1 METKKVTLRSQTVQC
16 PHCGEYYSVTYKYC
30 PFCDAGRQEEER
42 RLAEKKKKKQD
53 FFGNLFG
60 SHAGNKK
67 ESKPEKSPKAPS
79 EEEGVQDFELLEAV
93 QPKPKQVR
101 PSRDHAEKK
110 PTVKETAKKK
120 APTRRRGPRKK
131 TSEMTEEEKAAA
143 RADREARAAAR
154 KRERD
159 RKAREAALA
168 AAETAAAQPA
178 QEAQPDQ
185 VEMIATPGET
195 GPVFDQPTVPETFG
209 YDQPPLVE
217 PDPAAFTP
225 TPVSEEGPVVEPEPA
240 PVQETPAFTPAAQGP
255 AESEWDALKDLN
267 TLAGQPEAAPE
278 IPEAIP
284 APTAEI
290 QVGQTPVEPAA
301 PAQPA
306 QADQQP
312 QPAPQAEPPV
322 NTEEDLDAL
331 LREVRDLL
339 AESPVPTLTRE
350 QLEKPAQPVEEVAI
364 QEEPEAEAAP
374 EAPAQEVPQQQAP
387 AAEPPVEQAQPP
399 QEEAPRADF
408 DVEEPTIHIGEI
420 PTQSLWQG
428 DGQDKPAAE
437 NYADVIDD
445 QPTQVIPTQEISKEI
460 QAQQAAKAQEDEA
473 AEPQPAQEDLLEA
486 VLPPQAKAPSAEE
499 KAAARRAARKKKKK
513 QGMNPVLLIVSLIIV
528 VAAVFIV
535 VRTVVPA
542 FQTGIFSSQQAAEGL
557 TLDRETLDLAE
568 AGTTMTLVPTFS
580 PEGSTGTV
588 TWSSSDEAVATV
600 DGQGMV
606 TAVAPGTATITAT
619 LENGQSAQCTVNC
632 TWDPEAAAAEEAQAA
647 ADGEE
652 APAEQ
657 TTVGLSANDIT
668 LDSAGDSQQ
677 LTVNGAEGEVTW
689 ASEDTAVA
697 TVDDQGNVTAVAPGR
712 TTVTATVGDQTFNCA
727 VRCIW

>member
-185 VEMIATPGET
+185 VEMTATPGET

-225 TPVSEEGPVVEPEPA
+225 TPVSAEGPVVEPEPA

-255 AESEWDALKDLN
+255 AESEWDALKDLS

-290 QVGQTPVEPAA
+290 QVGQTTVEPAA
-301 PAQPA
+301 PA

-339 AESPVPTLTRE
+339 AESPVPTLTQE

-420 PTQSLWQG
+420 PTQALWQG

-632 TWDPEAAAAEEAQAA
+632 TWDPEAAA
-647 ADGEE
+647 DGEE

-689 ASEDTAVA
+689 ASEDAAVA

>member
-79 EEEGVQDFELLEAV
+79 EEEGVQDYDLLEAV

-120 APTRRRGPRKK
+120 APTRRRGARKK

-225 TPVSEEGPVVEPEPA
+225 TPVSAEGPVVEPEPA

-290 QVGQTPVEPAA
+290 QVGQTTVEPAA
-301 PAQPA
+301 PA

-322 NTEEDLDAL
+322 NAEEDLDAL

-339 AESPVPTLTRE
+339 AESPVPTLTQE
-350 QLEKPAQPVEEVAI
+350 QLEKPAQLVEDVAI

-486 VLPPQAKAPSAEE
+486 VLPPQAKAPAAEE

-632 TWDPEAAAAEEAQAA
+632 TWDPEAAA
-647 ADGEE
+647 DGEE

>member
-79 EEEGVQDFELLEAV
+79 EEEGVQDFDLLEAV

-225 TPVSEEGPVVEPEPA
+225 TPVSAEGPVVEPEPA

-290 QVGQTPVEPAA
+290 QVGQTTVEPAA
-301 PAQPA
+301 PA

-322 NTEEDLDAL
+322 NAEEDLDAL

-339 AESPVPTLTRE
+339 AESPVPTLTQE
-350 QLEKPAQPVEEVAI
+350 QLEKPVQPVEEVAI

-374 EAPAQEVPQQQAP
+374 EAPVQEVPQQQAP

-580 PEGSTGTV
+580 PEGATGTV

-632 TWDPEAAAAEEAQAA
+632 TWDPEAA

>member
-79 EEEGVQDFELLEAV
+79 EEEGVQDYDLLEAV

-120 APTRRRGPRKK
+120 APTRRRGARKK

-185 VEMIATPGET
+185 VEMTATPGET

-225 TPVSEEGPVVEPEPA
+225 TPVSAEGPVVEPEPA

-290 QVGQTPVEPAA
+290 QVGQTTVEPAA
-301 PAQPA
+301 PA

-312 QPAPQAEPPV
+312 QPAPQAEPPM

-339 AESPVPTLTRE
+339 AESPVPTLTQE

-374 EAPAQEVPQQQAP
+374 EAPAQAVPQQQAP

-486 VLPPQAKAPSAEE
+486 VLPPQAKAPTAEE

-632 TWDPEAAAAEEAQAA
+632 TWDPEAAA
-647 ADGEE
+647 DGEE

>member
-79 EEEGVQDFELLEAV
+79 EEEGVQDYDLLEAV

-225 TPVSEEGPVVEPEPA
+225 TPVSAEGPVVEPEPA

-290 QVGQTPVEPAA
+290 QVGQTTVEPAA
-301 PAQPA
+301 PA

-322 NTEEDLDAL
+322 NAEEDLDAL

-339 AESPVPTLTRE
+339 AESPVPTLTQE
-350 QLEKPAQPVEEVAI
+350 QLEKPVQPVEEVAI

-374 EAPAQEVPQQQAP
+374 EAPVQEVPQQQAP

-580 PEGSTGTV
+580 PEGATGTV

-632 TWDPEAAAAEEAQAA
+632 TWDPEAA

>member
-67 ESKPEKSPKAPS
+67 GSKPEKSPKAPS

-168 AAETAAAQPA
+168 AAAQPA

-185 VEMIATPGET
+185 VEMTATPGET

-225 TPVSEEGPVVEPEPA
+225 TPVSAEGPVVEPEPA

-290 QVGQTPVEPAA
+290 QVGQTTVEPAA
-301 PAQPA
+301 PA

-339 AESPVPTLTRE
+339 AESPVPTLTQE

-374 EAPAQEVPQQQAP
+374 EAPAQAVPQQQAP

-420 PTQSLWQG
+420 PTQALWQG

-632 TWDPEAAAAEEAQAA
+632 TWDPEAAAAEEA
-647 ADGEE
+647 
-652 APAEQ
+652 PAEQ

>member
-79 EEEGVQDFELLEAV
+79 EEEGVQDYDLLEAV

-225 TPVSEEGPVVEPEPA
+225 TPVSAEGPVVEPEPA

-290 QVGQTPVEPAA
+290 QVGQTTVEPAA
-301 PAQPA
+301 PA

-339 AESPVPTLTRE
+339 AESPVPTLTQE

-374 EAPAQEVPQQQAP
+374 EAPAQAVPQQQAP

-420 PTQSLWQG
+420 PTQALWQG

-580 PEGSTGTV
+580 PEGATGTV

-632 TWDPEAAAAEEAQAA
+632 TWDPEAAAA
-647 ADGEE
+647 EE

>member
-79 EEEGVQDFELLEAV
+79 EEEGVQDYDLLEAV

-101 PSRDHAEKK
+101 PSRDYAEKK

-225 TPVSEEGPVVEPEPA
+225 TPVSAEGPVVEPEPA

-290 QVGQTPVEPAA
+290 QVGQTTVEPAA
-301 PAQPA
+301 PA

-322 NTEEDLDAL
+322 NAEEDLDAL

-339 AESPVPTLTRE
+339 AESPVPTLTQE

-420 PTQSLWQG
+420 PTQALWQG
-428 DGQDKPAAE
+428 DGQEKPAAE

-580 PEGSTGTV
+580 PEGATGTV

-632 TWDPEAAAAEEAQAA
+632 TWDPEAAA
-647 ADGEE
+647 DGEE

-657 TTVGLSANDIT
+657 TTMGLSANDIT

-689 ASEDTAVA
+689 ASEDAAVA

>member
-79 EEEGVQDFELLEAV
+79 EEEGVQDYDLLEAV

-225 TPVSEEGPVVEPEPA
+225 TPVSAEGPVVEPEPA
-240 PVQETPAFTPAAQGP
+240 PVQETPAFTPAAQAP

-290 QVGQTPVEPAA
+290 QVGQTTVEPAA
-301 PAQPA
+301 PA

-339 AESPVPTLTRE
+339 AESPVPTLTQE

-374 EAPAQEVPQQQAP
+374 EVPQQQAP

-606 TAVAPGTATITAT
+606 TAVAPGTAIITAT

-632 TWDPEAAAAEEAQAA
+632 TWDPEAA

-677 LTVNGAEGEVTW
+677 LTVNGAEGDVTW

>member
-1 METKKVTLRSQTVQC
+1 M
-16 PHCGEYYSVTYKYC
+16 
-30 PFCDAGRQEEER
+30 
-42 RLAEKKKKKQD
+42 
-53 FFGNLFG
+53 
-60 SHAGNKK
+60 
-67 ESKPEKSPKAPS
+67 
-79 EEEGVQDFELLEAV
+79 LEAV

-120 APTRRRGPRKK
+120 APTRRRGARKK

-225 TPVSEEGPVVEPEPA
+225 TPVSAEGPVVEPEPA

-290 QVGQTPVEPAA
+290 QVGQTTVEPAA
-301 PAQPA
+301 PA

-339 AESPVPTLTRE
+339 AESPVPTLTQE

-374 EAPAQEVPQQQAP
+374 EAPAPEVPQQQAP

-420 PTQSLWQG
+420 PTQALWQG

-632 TWDPEAAAAEEAQAA
+632 TWDPEAAA
-647 ADGEE
+647 DGEE

>member
-79 EEEGVQDFELLEAV
+79 EEEGVQDYDLLEAV

-120 APTRRRGPRKK
+120 APTRRRGARKK

-225 TPVSEEGPVVEPEPA
+225 TPVSAEGPVVEPEPA

-290 QVGQTPVEPAA
+290 QVGQTTVEPAA
-301 PAQPA
+301 PA

-322 NTEEDLDAL
+322 NAEEDLDAL

-339 AESPVPTLTRE
+339 AESPVPTLTQE
-350 QLEKPAQPVEEVAI
+350 QLEKPAQLVEEVAI

-486 VLPPQAKAPSAEE
+486 VLPPQAKAPAAEE

-632 TWDPEAAAAEEAQAA
+632 TWDPEAAA
-647 ADGEE
+647 DGEE

>member
-67 ESKPEKSPKAPS
+67 ESKPEKAPKAPS

-168 AAETAAAQPA
+168 AAAQPA

-185 VEMIATPGET
+185 VEMTATPGET

-225 TPVSEEGPVVEPEPA
+225 TPVSAEGPVVEPEPA

-290 QVGQTPVEPAA
+290 QVGQTTVEPAA

-339 AESPVPTLTRE
+339 AESPVPTLTQE

-486 VLPPQAKAPSAEE
+486 VLPPQAKAPTAEE
-499 KAAARRAARKKKKK
+499 KAAARRAARKKKKR

-568 AGTTMTLVPTFS
+568 AGT
-580 PEGSTGTV
+580 
-588 TWSSSDEAVATV
+588 TV

-657 TTVGLSANDIT
+657 TTAGLSANDIT

>member
-185 VEMIATPGET
+185 VEMTATPGET

-225 TPVSEEGPVVEPEPA
+225 TPVSAEGPVVEPEPA
-240 PVQETPAFTPAAQGP
+240 PVQETPAFTPAAQAP

-290 QVGQTPVEPAA
+290 QVGQTTVEPAA
-301 PAQPA
+301 PA

-339 AESPVPTLTRE
+339 AESPVPTLTQE

-420 PTQSLWQG
+420 PTQALWQG
-428 DGQDKPAAE
+428 DGQEKPAAE

-486 VLPPQAKAPSAEE
+486 VLPPQAKAPTAEE

-632 TWDPEAAAAEEAQAA
+632 TWDPEAAAAEEA
-647 ADGEE
+647 
-652 APAEQ
+652 PAEQ

-677 LTVNGAEGEVTW
+677 LTVNGAEGDVTW

>member
-67 ESKPEKSPKAPS
+67 ESKPEKAPKAPS
-79 EEEGVQDFELLEAV
+79 EEEGVQDYDLLEAV

-225 TPVSEEGPVVEPEPA
+225 TPVSAEGPVVEPEPA

-255 AESEWDALKDLN
+255 AESEWDALKDLS

-290 QVGQTPVEPAA
+290 QVGQTTVEPAA
-301 PAQPA
+301 PAQ
-306 QADQQP
+306 ADPQP

-339 AESPVPTLTRE
+339 AESPVPTLTQE

-364 QEEPEAEAAP
+364 QEEPEAEEAP

-460 QAQQAAKAQEDEA
+460 QAQQAAKAQEDEGA
-473 AEPQPAQEDLLEA
+473 APQPPQEDLLEA
-486 VLPPQAKAPSAEE
+486 VLPPQAKAPTEEE

-513 QGMNPVLLIVSLIIV
+513 RGFNPVLLIVSLIIV

-542 FQTGIFSSQQAAEGL
+542 FQTGIFSSQQAAESL

-677 LTVNGAEGEVTW
+677 LTVNGAEGDVTW

>member
-67 ESKPEKSPKAPS
+67 GSKPEKSPKAPS
-79 EEEGVQDFELLEAV
+79 EEEGVQDYDLLEAV

-120 APTRRRGPRKK
+120 APTRRRGARKK

-225 TPVSEEGPVVEPEPA
+225 TPVSAEGPVVEPEPA

-290 QVGQTPVEPAA
+290 QVGQTTVEPAA
-301 PAQPA
+301 PA

-339 AESPVPTLTRE
+339 AESPVPTLTQE

-420 PTQSLWQG
+420 PTQALWQG
-428 DGQDKPAAE
+428 DGQEKPAAE

>member
-79 EEEGVQDFELLEAV
+79 EEEGVQDYDLLEAV

-217 PDPAAFTP
+217 PDPAAFPP
-225 TPVSEEGPVVEPEPA
+225 TPVSAEGPVVEPEPA

-290 QVGQTPVEPAA
+290 QVGQTTVEPAA
-301 PAQPA
+301 PA

-322 NTEEDLDAL
+322 NAEEDLDAL

-339 AESPVPTLTRE
+339 AESPVPTLTQE

-374 EAPAQEVPQQQAP
+374 EAPAQAVPQQQAP

-420 PTQSLWQG
+420 PTQALWQG

-580 PEGSTGTV
+580 PEGATGTV

-632 TWDPEAAAAEEAQAA
+632 TWDPEAA

>member
-290 QVGQTPVEPAA
+290 QVGQTTVEPAA
-301 PAQPA
+301 PA

-312 QPAPQAEPPV
+312 QPASQAEPPV

-339 AESPVPTLTRE
+339 AESPVPTLTQE

-420 PTQSLWQG
+420 PTQALWQG

-513 QGMNPVLLIVSLIIV
+513 RGMNPVLLIVSLIIV

>member
-178 QEAQPDQ
+178 KEAQPDQ

-225 TPVSEEGPVVEPEPA
+225 TPVSAEGPVVEPEPA

-290 QVGQTPVEPAA
+290 QVGQTTVEPAA
-301 PAQPA
+301 PA

-339 AESPVPTLTRE
+339 AESPVPTLTQE

-374 EAPAQEVPQQQAP
+374 EAPAQAVPQQQAP

-420 PTQSLWQG
+420 PTQALWQG
-428 DGQDKPAAE
+428 DGQEKPAAE

-513 QGMNPVLLIVSLIIV
+513 RGMNPVLLIVSLIIV

-632 TWDPEAAAAEEAQAA
+632 TWDPEAAAAEAAQAA

-677 LTVNGAEGEVTW
+677 LTVNGAEGDVTW

>member
-79 EEEGVQDFELLEAV
+79 EEEGVQDYDLLEAV

-225 TPVSEEGPVVEPEPA
+225 TPVSAEGPVVEPEPA

-290 QVGQTPVEPAA
+290 QVGQTTVEPAA
-301 PAQPA
+301 PA

-339 AESPVPTLTRE
+339 AESPVPTLTQE

-374 EAPAQEVPQQQAP
+374 EAPAQAVPQQQAP

-632 TWDPEAAAAEEAQAA
+632 TWDPEAAA
-647 ADGEE
+647 DGEE

-689 ASEDTAVA
+689 ASEDAAVA

>member
-67 ESKPEKSPKAPS
+67 GSKPEKSPKAPS
-79 EEEGVQDFELLEAV
+79 EEEGVQDYDLLEAV

-225 TPVSEEGPVVEPEPA
+225 TPVSAEGPVVEPEPA

-255 AESEWDALKDLN
+255 AESEWDALKDLS

-290 QVGQTPVEPAA
+290 QVGQTTVEPAA
-301 PAQPA
+301 PA

-339 AESPVPTLTRE
+339 AESPVPTLTQE

-374 EAPAQEVPQQQAP
+374 EAPAQAVPQQQAP

-580 PEGSTGTV
+580 PEGATGTV

-632 TWDPEAAAAEEAQAA
+632 TWDPEAA

>member
-79 EEEGVQDFELLEAV
+79 EEEGVQDYDLLEAV

-168 AAETAAAQPA
+168 AAAQPA

-185 VEMIATPGET
+185 VEMTATPGET

-225 TPVSEEGPVVEPEPA
+225 TPVSAEGPVVEPEPA

-290 QVGQTPVEPAA
+290 QVGQTTVEPAA
-301 PAQPA
+301 PA

-339 AESPVPTLTRE
+339 AESPVPTLTQE

-374 EAPAQEVPQQQAP
+374 EVPQQQAP

-606 TAVAPGTATITAT
+606 TAVAPGTAIITAT

-632 TWDPEAAAAEEAQAA
+632 TWDPEAA

>member
-79 EEEGVQDFELLEAV
+79 EEEGVQDYDLLEAV

-290 QVGQTPVEPAA
+290 QVGQTTVEPAA
-301 PAQPA
+301 PA

-339 AESPVPTLTRE
+339 AESPVPTLTQE

-374 EAPAQEVPQQQAP
+374 EAPAQAVPQQQAP

-420 PTQSLWQG
+420 PTQALWQG

-632 TWDPEAAAAEEAQAA
+632 TWDPEAAA
-647 ADGEE
+647 DGEE

-677 LTVNGAEGEVTW
+677 LTVNGAEGDVTW

>member
-79 EEEGVQDFELLEAV
+79 EEEGVQDYDLLEAV

-120 APTRRRGPRKK
+120 APTRRRGARKK

-185 VEMIATPGET
+185 VEMTATPGET

-225 TPVSEEGPVVEPEPA
+225 TPVSAEGPVVEPEPA

-290 QVGQTPVEPAA
+290 QVGQTTVEPAA
-301 PAQPA
+301 PA

-339 AESPVPTLTRE
+339 AESPVPTLTQE

-374 EAPAQEVPQQQAP
+374 EAPAQAVPQQQAP

-420 PTQSLWQG
+420 PTQALWQG

-473 AEPQPAQEDLLEA
+473 AEPQPPQEDLLEA

-632 TWDPEAAAAEEAQAA
+632 TWDPEAAA
-647 ADGEE
+647 DGEE

-689 ASEDTAVA
+689 ASEDAAVA

>member
-79 EEEGVQDFELLEAV
+79 EEGVQDYDLLEAV

-120 APTRRRGPRKK
+120 APTRRRGARKK

-168 AAETAAAQPA
+168 AAAQPA
-178 QEAQPDQ
+178 HEAQPDQ
-185 VEMIATPGET
+185 VEMTATPGET

-225 TPVSEEGPVVEPEPA
+225 TPVSAEGPVVEPEPA

-290 QVGQTPVEPAA
+290 QVGQTTVEPAA
-301 PAQPA
+301 PA

-312 QPAPQAEPPV
+312 QPASQAEPPV

-339 AESPVPTLTRE
+339 AESPVPTLTQE

-420 PTQSLWQG
+420 PTQALWQG

-580 PEGSTGTV
+580 PEGATGTV

-632 TWDPEAAAAEEAQAA
+632 TWDPEAAA
-647 ADGEE
+647 DGEE

-689 ASEDTAVA
+689 ASEDAAVA

>member
-79 EEEGVQDFELLEAV
+79 EEEGVQDYDLLEAV

-185 VEMIATPGET
+185 VEMTATPGET

-225 TPVSEEGPVVEPEPA
+225 TPVSAEGPVVEPEPA

-290 QVGQTPVEPAA
+290 QVGQTTVEPAA
-301 PAQPA
+301 PA

-339 AESPVPTLTRE
+339 AESPVPTLT
-350 QLEKPAQPVEEVAI
+350 
-364 QEEPEAEAAP
+364 
-374 EAPAQEVPQQQAP
+374 
-387 AAEPPVEQAQPP
+387 
-399 QEEAPRADF
+399 
-408 DVEEPTIHIGEI
+408 
-420 PTQSLWQG
+420 
-428 DGQDKPAAE
+428 
-437 NYADVIDD
+437 
-445 QPTQVIPTQEISKEI
+445 
-460 QAQQAAKAQEDEA
+460 
-473 AEPQPAQEDLLEA
+473 
-486 VLPPQAKAPSAEE
+486 
-499 KAAARRAARKKKKK
+499 
-513 QGMNPVLLIVSLIIV
+513 
-528 VAAVFIV
+528 
-535 VRTVVPA
+535 
-542 FQTGIFSSQQAAEGL
+542 
-557 TLDRETLDLAE
+557 
-568 AGTTMTLVPTFS
+568 
-580 PEGSTGTV
+580 
-588 TWSSSDEAVATV
+588 
-600 DGQGMV
+600 
-606 TAVAPGTATITAT
+606 
-619 LENGQSAQCTVNC
+619 
-632 TWDPEAAAAEEAQAA
+632 
-647 ADGEE
+647 
-652 APAEQ
+652 
-657 TTVGLSANDIT
+657 
-668 LDSAGDSQQ
+668 
-677 LTVNGAEGEVTW
+677 
-689 ASEDTAVA
+689 
-697 TVDDQGNVTAVAPGR
+697 
-712 TTVTATVGDQTFNCA
+712 
-727 VRCIW
+727 

>member
-67 ESKPEKSPKAPS
+67 GSKPEKSPKAPS
-79 EEEGVQDFELLEAV
+79 EEEGVQDYDLLEAV

-120 APTRRRGPRKK
+120 APTRRRGARKK

-185 VEMIATPGET
+185 VEMTATPGET

-225 TPVSEEGPVVEPEPA
+225 TPVSAEGPVVEPEPA

-290 QVGQTPVEPAA
+290 QVGQTTVEPAA
-301 PAQPA
+301 PA

-339 AESPVPTLTRE
+339 AESPVPTLTQE

-374 EAPAQEVPQQQAP
+374 EAPAQAVPQQQAP

-420 PTQSLWQG
+420 PTQALWQG

-473 AEPQPAQEDLLEA
+473 AEPQPPQEDLLEA

-632 TWDPEAAAAEEAQAA
+632 TWDPEAAA
-647 ADGEE
+647 DGEE

>member
-67 ESKPEKSPKAPS
+67 GSKPEKSPKAPS

-217 PDPAAFTP
+217 PDPA
-225 TPVSEEGPVVEPEPA
+225 

-290 QVGQTPVEPAA
+290 QVGQTTVEPAA
-301 PAQPA
+301 PA

-339 AESPVPTLTRE
+339 AESPVPTLTQE

-420 PTQSLWQG
+420 PTQALWQG
-428 DGQDKPAAE
+428 DGQEKPAAE

-580 PEGSTGTV
+580 PEGATGTV

>member
-79 EEEGVQDFELLEAV
+79 EEEGVQDYDLLEAV

-120 APTRRRGPRKK
+120 APTRRRGARKK

-225 TPVSEEGPVVEPEPA
+225 TPVSAEGPVVEPEPA
-240 PVQETPAFTPAAQGP
+240 PVQETPAFTPAAQTP

-290 QVGQTPVEPAA
+290 QVGQTTVEPAA
-301 PAQPA
+301 PA

-322 NTEEDLDAL
+322 NTEADLDAL

-339 AESPVPTLTRE
+339 AESPVPTLTQE

-420 PTQSLWQG
+420 PTQALWQG
-428 DGQDKPAAE
+428 DGQEKPAAE

-632 TWDPEAAAAEEAQAA
+632 TWDPEAAA
-647 ADGEE
+647 DGEE

>member
-53 FFGNLFG
+53 FFGSLFG

-79 EEEGVQDFELLEAV
+79 EEEGVQDYDLLEAV

-185 VEMIATPGET
+185 VEMTATPGEA

-225 TPVSEEGPVVEPEPA
+225 TPVSAEGPVVEPEPA

-255 AESEWDALKDLN
+255 AESEWDTLKDLN

-290 QVGQTPVEPAA
+290 QVGQTTVEPAA
-301 PAQPA
+301 PA

-339 AESPVPTLTRE
+339 AESPVPTLTQE

-364 QEEPEAEAAP
+364 QEEPEAEEAP

-513 QGMNPVLLIVSLIIV
+513 RGMNPVLLIVSLIIV

>member
-79 EEEGVQDFELLEAV
+79 EEEGVQDYDLLEAV

-225 TPVSEEGPVVEPEPA
+225 TPVSAEGPVVEPEPA

-290 QVGQTPVEPAA
+290 QVGQTTVEPAA
-301 PAQPA
+301 PA

-339 AESPVPTLTRE
+339 AESPVPTLTQE

>member
-79 EEEGVQDFELLEAV
+79 EEEGVQDYDLLEAV

-225 TPVSEEGPVVEPEPA
+225 TPVSAEGPVVEPEPA

-290 QVGQTPVEPAA
+290 QVGQTTVEPAA
-301 PAQPA
+301 PA

-322 NTEEDLDAL
+322 NAEEDLDAL

-339 AESPVPTLTRE
+339 AESPVPTLTQE

-374 EAPAQEVPQQQAP
+374 EVPQQQAP

-445 QPTQVIPTQEISKEI
+445 QPTQVIPTQEISREI

-632 TWDPEAAAAEEAQAA
+632 TWDPEAAA
-647 ADGEE
+647 DGEE

>member
-79 EEEGVQDFELLEAV
+79 EEEGVQDYDLLEAV

-225 TPVSEEGPVVEPEPA
+225 TPVSAEGPVVEPEPA

-290 QVGQTPVEPAA
+290 QVGQTTVEPAA
-301 PAQPA
+301 PA

-322 NTEEDLDAL
+322 NAEEDLDAL

-339 AESPVPTLTRE
+339 AESPVPTLTQE

-374 EAPAQEVPQQQAP
+374 EAPAQAVPQQQAP

-420 PTQSLWQG
+420 PTQALWQG

-580 PEGSTGTV
+580 PEGATGTV

-632 TWDPEAAAAEEAQAA
+632 TWDPEAAA
-647 ADGEE
+647 DGEE

-677 LTVNGAEGEVTW
+677 LTVNGAEGDVTW

>member
-67 ESKPEKSPKAPS
+67 GSKPEKSPKAPS
-79 EEEGVQDFELLEAV
+79 EEEGVQDYDLLEAV

-120 APTRRRGPRKK
+120 APTRRRGARKK

-225 TPVSEEGPVVEPEPA
+225 TPVSAEGPVVEPEPA

-290 QVGQTPVEPAA
+290 QVGQTTVEPAA
-301 PAQPA
+301 PA

-339 AESPVPTLTRE
+339 AESPVPTLTQE

-364 QEEPEAEAAP
+364 QEEPEAEEAP

-420 PTQSLWQG
+420 PTQALWQG
-428 DGQDKPAAE
+428 DGQEKPAAE

-580 PEGSTGTV
+580 PEGATGTV

-632 TWDPEAAAAEEAQAA
+632 TWDPEAA

>member
-67 ESKPEKSPKAPS
+67 GSKPEKSPKAPS

-225 TPVSEEGPVVEPEPA
+225 TPVSAEGPVVEPEPA

-290 QVGQTPVEPAA
+290 QVGQTTVEPAA
-301 PAQPA
+301 PA

-339 AESPVPTLTRE
+339 AESPVPTLTQE

-420 PTQSLWQG
+420 PTQALWQG

-473 AEPQPAQEDLLEA
+473 AEPQPAQEDLLEV
-486 VLPPQAKAPSAEE
+486 VLPPQAKAPTAEE

-580 PEGSTGTV
+580 PEGATGTV

-632 TWDPEAAAAEEAQAA
+632 TWDPEAAA
-647 ADGEE
+647 DGEE

-677 LTVNGAEGEVTW
+677 LTVNGAEGDVTW

>member
-79 EEEGVQDFELLEAV
+79 EEEGVQDYDLLEAV

-290 QVGQTPVEPAA
+290 QVGQTTVEPAA
-301 PAQPA
+301 PA

-339 AESPVPTLTRE
+339 AESPVPTLTQE

-374 EAPAQEVPQQQAP
+374 EAPAQAVPQQQAP

-420 PTQSLWQG
+420 PTQALWQG

-513 QGMNPVLLIVSLIIV
+513 RGMNPVLLIVSLIIV

-606 TAVAPGTATITAT
+606 TAVAPGTASITAT

-632 TWDPEAAAAEEAQAA
+632 TWDPEAA

-689 ASEDTAVA
+689 ASEDAAVA